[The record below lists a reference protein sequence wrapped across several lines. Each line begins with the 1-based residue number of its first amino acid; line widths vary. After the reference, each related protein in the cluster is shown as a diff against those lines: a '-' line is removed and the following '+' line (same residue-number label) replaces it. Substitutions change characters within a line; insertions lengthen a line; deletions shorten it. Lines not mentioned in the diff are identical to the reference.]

1 VAKRRKTDAAK
12 RNQEKKREKRDP
24 GFQAKAGKKTLRSYE
39 VGALPILNHIIRRM
53 RLPDILKEFL
63 PDDPRC
69 GLPAYRT
76 VLVLVRNLLIAREP
90 IYGLG
95 QWAARFAP
103 DLLDL
108 RPDEVKRLND
118 DRAGRTLD
126 RMFDVLASELT
137 VTVVRQVIDAFRI
150 NLDELHND
158 STSVSFYG
166 AYDQAE
172 EERKVRGQQTLAIT
186 HGHSKDH
193 RPDLKQLLFILTIS
207 DDGGV
212 PIYFTSA
219 SGNTSDDTT
228 HRQTWDLLCQ
238 LAGRSDFLYVAD
250 CKLAS
255 SENNF

>member
-1 VAKRRKTDAAK
+1 VAKRRKTSAAK
-12 RNQEKKREKRDP
+12 RSQAKKQEKRDP

-39 VGALPILNHIIRRM
+39 VGAMPIINHIIRRM

-63 PDDPRC
+63 PDDPRS

-108 RPDEVKRLND
+108 LPHEVKRLND

-126 RMFDVLASELT
+126 QMFDALASEMT
-137 VTVVRQVIDAFRI
+137 VTVVKQVMKEFHI
-150 NLDELHND
+150 NMDELHND

-166 AYDQAE
+166 A
-172 EERKVRGQQTLAIT
+172 
-186 HGHSKDH
+186 
-193 RPDLKQLLFILTIS
+193 
-207 DDGGV
+207 
-212 PIYFTSA
+212 
-219 SGNTSDDTT
+219 
-228 HRQTWDLLCQ
+228 
-238 LAGRSDFLYVAD
+238 
-250 CKLAS
+250 
-255 SENNF
+255 